1 MMTSHGPRTALV
13 VGAGPTGL
21 TAAIGLRR
29 AGIDV
34 RVVDAVTEGANTSRA
49 AVIHPRT
56 LEVLEPLGVVDAI
69 GARALRVPR
78 FDIRDGARS
87 VARLSFGG
95 LPTRYPWTSM
105 ISQADT
111 ESILR
116 DRLAALDVAVEW
128 DSAVTDLA
136 VDDAGRATVRLAS
149 GETARPD
156 VVVGADGM
164 HSTVRKMA
172 GIGFPGSGYEQS
184 FVLADVSMDWPV
196 ARDTVSLTFAP
207 DGLAVV
213 APLPDDRFR
222 VVATLD
228 DAPRHPTASEIE
240 ALLTRRGG
248 SATVHDVAWSG
259 RFHVHHRLA
268 ETYHR
273 GSVVLVGDAAHVHSP
288 AGGQGMNIGVQ
299 DAVALAETVTAGG
312 DLGEYEKRRRPVA
325 RRVLA
330 LTDRM
335 TRAATTRGSAVR
347 HARNGM
353 IRAALSVPP
362 IRRRAAM
369 ELSELTHR

>member
-1 MMTSHGPRTALV
+1 MMTSPRPRTALV

-21 TAAIGLRR
+21 TAAIALRS
-29 AGIDV
+29 AGVDV
-34 RVVDAVTEGANTSRA
+34 RVVDAASEGANTSRA

-69 GARALRVPR
+69 CDRALRVPR

-87 VARLSFGG
+87 VARLSFDG

-116 DRLAALDVAVEW
+116 ARLAGLDVAVEW
-128 DSAVTDLA
+128 STAVTDLSL
-136 VDDAGRATVRLAS
+136 DDEGRATVRLGSA
-149 GETARPD
+149 ETVRPD

-164 HSTVRKMA
+164 HSTVRDA
-172 GIGFPGSGYEQS
+172 VGIGFPGSGYEQS

-196 ARDTVSLTFAP
+196 TRDTVSLTFAP

-228 DAPRHPTASEIE
+228 DAPREPTGAEIE

-248 SATVHDVAWSG
+248 SAAVHDVAWSG

-273 GSVVLVGDAAHVHSP
+273 GTVALVGDAAHVHSP

-299 DAVALAETVTAGG
+299 DAVTFVETVTTGG
-312 DLGEYEKRRRPVA
+312 DLDSYQERRRPVA

-347 HARNGM
+347 HARNGA
-353 IRAALSVPP
+353 IRAALSMPP